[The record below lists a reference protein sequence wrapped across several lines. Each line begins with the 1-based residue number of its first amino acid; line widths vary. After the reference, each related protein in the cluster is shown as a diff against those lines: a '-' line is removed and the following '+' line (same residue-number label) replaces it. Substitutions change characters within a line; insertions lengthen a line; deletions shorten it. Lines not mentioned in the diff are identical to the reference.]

1 MRILA
6 VDDLRELVKNARKQ
20 RGLTQSHAAGLI
32 GYSQKWLSD
41 FERGR
46 VNPPIDMVLNIITVL
61 GIRLE
66 ANVTAGFSAHAS
78 DEEPSL

>member
-1 MRILA
+1 MLILT
-6 VDDLRELVKNARKQ
+6 VDDLRELLRKE
-20 RGLTQSHAAGLI
+20 RKRRRLSQSRAAGLV

-46 VNPPIDMVLNIITVL
+46 VNPPIDMVLKMISVL

-66 ANVTAGFSAHAS
+66 ASATEPAS
-78 DEEPSL
+78 IADEEAIL

>member
-1 MRILA
+1 MLVPT
-6 VDDLRELVKNARKQ
+6 VDDLRELLKKERK
-20 RGLTQSHAAGLI
+20 RRRLTQSPASGLV

-46 VNPPIDMVLNIITVL
+46 VNPPIDMVLKMISVL

-66 ANVTAGFSAHAS
+66 ASATEPAS
-78 DEEPSL
+78 IADEEAIL

>member
-1 MRILA
+1 MHVLT
-6 VDDLRELVKNARKQ
+6 VDDLRELVKRTRKQ
-20 RGLTQSHAAGLI
+20 RGLTQSRAAGLV

-46 VNPPIDMVLNIITVL
+46 VNPPIDMVLNIVTGL

-66 ANVTAGFSAHAS
+66 ANVTAESSAQAS

>member
-1 MRILA
+1 MRILT
-6 VDDLRELVKNARKQ
+6 VDDLRELVKNERNR
-20 RGLTQSHAAGLI
+20 RGLTQSRAAGLV

-46 VNPPIDMVLNIITVL
+46 VNPTIDMVLKMISVL

-66 ANVTAGFSAHAS
+66 ATATTPSSLA
-78 DEEPSL
+78 DEEAIL

>member
-1 MRILA
+1 MHILS
-6 VDDLRELVKNARKQ
+6 VDDLRELVKKVRKQ
-20 RGLTQSHAAGLI
+20 RGFTQSRAAGLV

-66 ANVTAGFSAHAS
+66 ANVAAESSAHAS

>member
-1 MRILA
+1 MLVLT
-6 VDDLRELVKNARKQ
+6 VDDLRELLKKERK
-20 RGLTQSHAAGLI
+20 RRRLTQFRAAGLV

-46 VNPPIDMVLNIITVL
+46 VNPPIDMVLKMISVL

-66 ANVTAGFSAHAS
+66 ASATEPAS
-78 DEEPSL
+78 IADEEAVL

>member
-1 MRILA
+1 MLVLT
-6 VDDLRELVKNARKQ
+6 VDDLRELLKKERK
-20 RGLTQSHAAGLI
+20 RRRLTQSRAAGLV

-46 VNPPIDMVLNIITVL
+46 VNPPIDMVLKMISVL

-66 ANVTAGFSAHAS
+66 ASATEPAS
-78 DEEPSL
+78 IADEEAVL

>member
-1 MRILA
+1 MLVLT
-6 VDDLRELVKNARKQ
+6 VDDLRELLKKER
-20 RGLTQSHAAGLI
+20 RRRRLTQSRAAGLV

-46 VNPPIDMVLNIITVL
+46 VNPPIDMVLKMISVL

-66 ANVTAGFSAHAS
+66 ASATEPAS
-78 DEEPSL
+78 IADEEAIL

>member
-6 VDDLRELVKNARKQ
+6 VDDLRQLVENAREQ
-20 RGLTQSHAAGLI
+20 RGLTQSRAAGLV
-32 GYSQKWLSD
+32 GYSQKSLSD

-46 VNPPIDMVLNIITVL
+46 DNPPIDMVLNIMTVL
-61 GIRLE
+61 GIRLD
-66 ANVTAGFSAHAS
+66 ADLTAGSRDHAS

>member
-1 MRILA
+1 MLVLT
-6 VDDLRELVKNARKQ
+6 VDDLRELLKKERK
-20 RGLTQSHAAGLI
+20 RRRLTQSRAAGLV

-46 VNPPIDMVLNIITVL
+46 VNPPIDMVLKMISVL

-66 ANVTAGFSAHAS
+66 ASATEPAS
-78 DEEPSL
+78 IADEEAIL